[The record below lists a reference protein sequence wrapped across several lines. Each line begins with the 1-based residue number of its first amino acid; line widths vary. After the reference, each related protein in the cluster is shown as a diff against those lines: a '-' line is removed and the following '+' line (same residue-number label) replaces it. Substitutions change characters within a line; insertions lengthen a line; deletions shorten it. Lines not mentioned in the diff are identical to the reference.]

1 MELALEHRG
10 AVSVIRVDGRL
21 DAVSAVELKTK
32 FGKWLND
39 GNKYV
44 MDLTGMDFIDSTGL
58 GSLVACLKSA
68 AEQAGEIRLCG
79 LRPKPR
85 MVFEITRAYK
95 IFDIYDDLEA
105 AVTSFTPKE

>member
-1 MELALEHRG
+1 MELALDRREG
-10 AVSVIRVDGRL
+10 VSVISVNGRL
-21 DAVSAVELKTK
+21 DAVSASDLKAK

-39 GNKYV
+39 GNRYV
-44 MDLTGMDFIDSTGL
+44 MDLDGMDFIDSTGL

-68 AEQAGEIRLCG
+68 AEQGGEIRLCG

-95 IFDIYDDLEA
+95 IFDIYDNLDA
-105 AVTSFTPKE
+105 AVQAFNPKA